1 MINGSYFFGSNKINL
16 ENETKSFKNF
26 NFEELFKK
34 TGIRFIYRANENE
47 TSLSLAVNAV
57 NKLQENINSK
67 EIDSLIFVSQSPVST
82 IPSAGSLLHKQ
93 LGLKNECFVLDIVQ
107 GCSGFP
113 YALSIAVN
121 FLKNKQFKNCL
132 IVCSETYTKYIDKS
146 DRISMP
152 IFSDAASA
160 IFIDQ
165 DTAPKMLSSYF
176 LTDGNGAKNLCL
188 KNNNN
193 KSNLFM
199 HGANVFTF
207 TASKVPYA
215 TNYLLEKANL
225 KLNDIK
231 FFFYHQASAIVLN
244 TIRKELDIPKEIF
257 FYDIESMGNTVS
269 STIPISLILSEKKKN
284 IPRKQPIL
292 MMGFGVGYSL
302 SGGIFKFV

>member
-26 NFEELFKK
+26 NFTELFKK
-34 TGIRFIYRANENE
+34 TGIRYVYRTNENE

-57 NKLQENINSK
+57 KELQKNINSK

-93 LGLKNECFVLDIVQ
+93 LELKNECFVLDVVQ

-146 DRISMP
+146 DKVSMP

-160 IFIDQ
+160 IFVDQ
-165 DTAPKMLSSYF
+165 DSAPKMLSSYF

-188 KNNNN
+188 NEDK
-193 KSNLFM
+193 NLFM

-207 TASKVPYA
+207 TADKVPLA
-215 TNYLLEKANL
+215 TNRLLEKA
-225 KLNDIK
+225 KLNIDDVK
-231 FFFYHQASAIVLN
+231 FFIFHQASAVVLD
-244 TIRKELDIPKEIF
+244 TIKKKLNIPDQK
-257 FYDIESMGNTVS
+257 FYYNIESIGNTVS
-269 STIPISLILSEKKKN
+269 STIPIALIMAEKEERIPKKE
-284 IPRKQPIL
+284 PIL
-292 MMGFGVGYSL
+292 IMGFGVGYSL
-302 SGGIFKFV
+302 SGGIFIFD

>member
-1 MINGSYFFGSNKINL
+1 MINGTYFFGSNKINL

-57 NKLQENINSK
+57 KKLQENINSK

-93 LGLKNECFVLDIVQ
+93 LGLKNECFVLDVVQ

-188 KNNNN
+188 NEN
-193 KSNLFM
+193 KNLFM

-207 TASKVPYA
+207 TANKVPLA
-215 TNYLLEKANL
+215 TNHLLEKAKL
-225 KLNDIK
+225 KIDDIK
-231 FFFYHQASAIVLN
+231 LFIFHQASAVVLD
-244 TIRKELDIPKEIF
+244 TIKKKLNISDDK
-257 FYDIESMGNTVS
+257 FYYNIESIGNTVS
-269 STIPISLILSEKKKN
+269 STIPIALTMAGKEGKIPKKE
-284 IPRKQPIL
+284 PIL
-292 MMGFGVGYSL
+292 IMGFGVGYSL
-302 SGGIFKFV
+302 SGGIFIFD